1 MNQLKVVATVVEK
14 SVLRYTPA
22 GIPIATAT
30 LIHDSKQEQAG
41 GQRQVDF
48 EVPAIAAGE
57 ISKRFLEI
65 ELGVSMIFTGFL
77 ARKNRN
83 SKSLVFH
90 VTDFQQSAIKVEN
103 ETNLLD

>member
-1 MNQLKVVATVVEK
+1 VNQLKVVATVVEK

-41 GQRQVDF
+41 GQRQVEF

-57 ISKRFLEI
+57 ISKQFLEI

-90 VTDFQQSAIKVEN
+90 VTEFQKAEIEAQN

>member
-1 MNQLKVVATVVEK
+1 MNQLKVVAKVVEK

-30 LIHDSKQEQAG
+30 LMHDSKQEQAG
-41 GQRQVDF
+41 GQRQVEF
-48 EVPAIAAGE
+48 EVSAIAAGE
-57 ISKRFLEI
+57 ISKRFLDI
-65 ELGVSMIFTGFL
+65 ELGVAMIFTGFL

-90 VTDFQQSAIKVEN
+90 VIDFQQSEATVEN
-103 ETNLLD
+103 DTNLLD

>member
-1 MNQLKVVATVVEK
+1 MNQLKVVAAVVEK

-30 LIHDSKQEQAG
+30 LVHDSKQVQAG
-41 GQRQVDF
+41 GERQVEF
-48 EVPAIAAGE
+48 EIAAIAAGE
-57 ISKRFLEI
+57 ISKRFLDI
-65 ELGVSMIFTGFL
+65 ELGMFMIFTGFL

-90 VTDFQQSAIKVEN
+90 VTEFQEAEITIEN

>member
-1 MNQLKVVATVVEK
+1 M
-14 SVLRYTPA
+14 LRYTPA

-30 LIHDSKQEQAG
+30 LVHDSQQEQAG
-41 GQRQVDF
+41 GQRQIEF
-48 EVPAIAAGE
+48 EIAAIAAGE
-57 ISKRFLEI
+57 ISKRFLDI
-65 ELGVSMIFTGFL
+65 DLGTLMIFTGFL

-90 VTDFQQSAIKVEN
+90 VTAFQETERAMKS

>member
-1 MNQLKVVATVVEK
+1 VNQLKVVAKVVEK

-30 LIHDSKQEQAG
+30 LTHDSKQEQAG
-41 GQRQVDF
+41 GQRQVEF
-48 EVPAIAAGE
+48 EVSAIAAGE
-57 ISKRFLEI
+57 ISKRFLDI
-65 ELGVSMIFTGFL
+65 ELGIAMIFTGFL

-90 VTDFQQSAIKVEN
+90 VIDFQQSEATVEN
-103 ETNLLD
+103 DKNLLD

>member
-1 MNQLKVVATVVEK
+1 VNQLKVVAKVVEK

-30 LIHDSKQEQAG
+30 LMHDSKQEQAG
-41 GQRQVDF
+41 GQRQVEF
-48 EVPAIAAGE
+48 EVSAIAAGE
-57 ISKRFLEI
+57 ISKRFLDI
-65 ELGVSMIFTGFL
+65 ELGIAMIFTGFL

-90 VTDFQQSAIKVEN
+90 VIDFQQSEATVEN
-103 ETNLLD
+103 DKNLLD

>member
-1 MNQLKVVATVVEK
+1 MNQLTVVASIVEK

-30 LIHDSKQEQAG
+30 LVHDSQQEQAG
-41 GQRQVDF
+41 GQRQIEF
-48 EVPAIAAGE
+48 EIAAIAAGE
-57 ISKRFLEI
+57 ISKRFLDI
-65 ELGVSMIFTGFL
+65 DLGTLMIFTGFL

-90 VTDFQQSAIKVEN
+90 VTAFQETEQAMKS

>member
-30 LIHDSKQEQAG
+30 LVHDSKQEQAG
-41 GQRQVDF
+41 GQRQVEF
-48 EVPAIAAGE
+48 EIPAIAAGE

-65 ELGVSMIFTGFL
+65 ELGAAMTFTGFL

-83 SKSLVFH
+83 SKSIVFH
-90 VTDFQQSAIKVEN
+90 VTEFEVAKS

>member
-1 MNQLKVVATVVEK
+1 MNQLTVVASIVEK

-30 LIHDSKQEQAG
+30 LVHDSQQEQAG
-41 GQRQVDF
+41 GQRQIEF
-48 EVPAIAAGE
+48 EIAAIAAGE
-57 ISKRFLEI
+57 ISKRFLDI
-65 ELGVSMIFTGFL
+65 DLGTLMIFTGFL

-90 VTDFQQSAIKVEN
+90 VTAFQETERAMKS

>member
-1 MNQLKVVATVVEK
+1 VNQLKVVATVVEK

-30 LIHDSKQEQAG
+30 LKHDSKQEQAG
-41 GQRQVDF
+41 GQRQVEF
-48 EVPAIAAGE
+48 EIAAIAAGE
-57 ISKRFLEI
+57 ISKRFLGI

-90 VTDFQQSAIKVEN
+90 VTEFQKSEIETEN

>member
-22 GIPIATAT
+22 GVPIATAT

-41 GQRQVDF
+41 GQRQVEF

-57 ISKRFLEI
+57 ISKRFLDI
-65 ELGVSMIFTGFL
+65 ELGVSMIFIGFL

-90 VTDFQQSAIKVEN
+90 ITEFQIMED

>member
-1 MNQLKVVATVVEK
+1 MNQLKVVAKVVEK

-22 GIPIATAT
+22 GIPIATAI

-41 GQRQVDF
+41 GLRQVEF
-48 EVPAIAAGE
+48 EMSAIAAGK

-65 ELGVSMIFTGFL
+65 DLGVLMIFTGFL

-90 VTDFQQSAIKVEN
+90 ITEFQIMED